1 MTYYW
6 ILAVEPTTGRP
17 VVLGPYD
24 TEAAANDMAFSKLGA
39 AFEVVPL
46 QTRDVRSATKILK
59 HRRFEQS
66 EQLAEVL
73 KRARHKV

>member
-6 ILAVEPTTGRP
+6 ILAVEGTTGRP
-17 VVLGPYD
+17 VILGPYSS
-24 TEAAANDMAFSKLGA
+24 ESEANDMAFNRCGA
-39 AFEVVPL
+39 SFEVIPL

>member
-6 ILAVEPTTGRP
+6 ILAVEPTSGRP
-17 VVLGPYD
+17 IVLGWYSS
-24 TEAAANDMAFSKLGA
+24 EAEANDIGFNKCGGS
-39 AFEVVPL
+39 FEVIPL
-46 QTRDVRSATKILK
+46 QTRDVGLATKILK